1 MNPKKKQIHM
11 KRRKNEKLI
20 PVEKSRRTIQL
31 DKRGYEPGGHPVL
44 AGFFGIM
51 GILFLIYCA
60 GVAVLGYGTYFFLIW
75 GVMGACSL
83 LLALMLRSGRIMNA
97 IPVWIKGVFW
107 AFFFAG
113 LFLFAAVEAKILS
126 QYNAQAAP
134 GADYVIILGAQ
145 WRSTGPSEVLRQR
158 LDKAI
163 DYLEQNP
170 DTSVIVSG
178 GQGSNESIPEAAGM
192 QKYLIEAGI
201 GEERIFVE
209 DQSFNTYQNLV
220 FSSKF
225 LDREND
231 SVVVVTNNFHMFR
244 ALSIAKKQGYLYA
257 EGLSAGSSPW
267 VVPNNLLREFMGVVK
282 DFFAGNL

>member
-1 MNPKKKQIHM
+1 M
-11 KRRKNEKLI
+11 KRQKNEKLI
-20 PVEKSRRTIQL
+20 PVEKSRRTIRL

-97 IPVWIKGVFW
+97 IPPWIKGLFW
-107 AFFFAG
+107 ALFFIG
-113 LFLFAAVEAKILS
+113 LLLFGAVESRILS

-145 WRSTGPSEVLRQR
+145 WRSTGPSEVLRRR

-178 GQGSNESIPEAAGM
+178 GQGGNESIPEAVGM
-192 QKYLIEAGI
+192 REYLMQAGI
-201 GEERIFVE
+201 GEERILVE
-209 DQSFNTYQNLV
+209 DQSASTYQNLV
-220 FSSKF
+220 LSAEF
-225 LDREND
+225 LNREND
-231 SVVVVTNNFHMFR
+231 RVVVVTNNFHMFR
-244 ALSIAKKQGYLYA
+244 ALAIAKKQGYLNV
-257 EGLSAGSSPW
+257 EGLAASSSPW

-282 DFFAGNL
+282 DFFVGNL

>member
-1 MNPKKKQIHM
+1 M
-11 KRRKNEKLI
+11 KRQKNEKLI
-20 PVEKSRRTIQL
+20 PVEKSRRTIRL

-83 LLALMLRSGRIMNA
+83 LLALMLRSGRSGRIMNA
-97 IPVWIKGVFW
+97 IPPWIKGVFW
-107 AFFFAG
+107 AFFFIG
-113 LFLFAAVEAKILS
+113 LLLFGAVESRILS

-145 WRSTGPSEVLRQR
+145 WRSTGPSEVLRRR

-178 GQGSNESIPEAAGM
+178 GQGGNESIPEAVGM
-192 QKYLIEAGI
+192 REYLMQAGI
-201 GEERIFVE
+201 GEERILVE
-209 DQSFNTYQNLV
+209 DQSASTYQNLV
-220 FSSKF
+220 LSAEF
-225 LDREND
+225 LNREND
-231 SVVVVTNNFHMFR
+231 RVVVVTNNFHMFR
-244 ALSIAKKQGYLYA
+244 ALAIAKKQGYLNV
-257 EGLSAGSSPW
+257 EGLAASSSPW

-282 DFFAGNL
+282 DFFVGNL

>member
-1 MNPKKKQIHM
+1 M
-11 KRRKNEKLI
+11 KRQKNEKLI
-20 PVEKSRRTIQL
+20 PVEKSRRTIRL

-44 AGFFGIM
+44 AGFFGII

-83 LLALMLRSGRIMNA
+83 LLAFLLRSGRIMNA
-97 IPVWIKGVFW
+97 IPPWIKGVFW
-107 AFFFAG
+107 AFFFIG
-113 LFLFAAVEAKILS
+113 LLLFGAVEARILS

-134 GADYVIILGAQ
+134 SADYVIILGAQ
-145 WRSTGPSEVLRQR
+145 WRSTGPSEVLRRR

-178 GQGSNESIPEAAGM
+178 GQGGNESIPEAVGM
-192 QKYLIEAGI
+192 REYLIEAGI
-201 GEERIFVE
+201 GEERILVE
-209 DQSFNTYQNLV
+209 DQSASTYQNLV
-220 FSSKF
+220 LSAEF

-231 SVVVVTNNFHMFR
+231 RVVVVTNNFHMFR
-244 ALSIAKKQGYLYA
+244 ALAIAKKQGYLNV
-257 EGLSAGSSPW
+257 EGLAAGSSPW

-282 DFFAGNL
+282 DFFVGNL

>member
-1 MNPKKKQIHM
+1 M
-11 KRRKNEKLI
+11 KRQKNEKLI
-20 PVEKSRRTIQL
+20 PVEKSRRTIRL

-83 LLALMLRSGRIMNA
+83 LLAFLLRSGRIMNA
-97 IPVWIKGVFW
+97 IPPWIKGVFW
-107 AFFFAG
+107 AFFFIG
-113 LFLFAAVEAKILS
+113 LLLFGAVEARILS

-134 GADYVIILGAQ
+134 SADYVIILGAQ
-145 WRSTGPSEVLRQR
+145 WRSTGPSEVLRRR

-178 GQGSNESIPEAAGM
+178 GQGGNESIPEAVGM
-192 QKYLIEAGI
+192 REYLIEAGI
-201 GEERIFVE
+201 GEERILVE
-209 DQSFNTYQNLV
+209 DQSSSTYQNLV
-220 FSSKF
+220 LSAEF

-231 SVVVVTNNFHMFR
+231 RVVVVTNNFHMFR
-244 ALSIAKKQGYLYA
+244 ALAIAKKQGYLNV
-257 EGLSAGSSPW
+257 EGLAASSSPW

-282 DFFAGNL
+282 DFFVGNL

>member
-1 MNPKKKQIHM
+1 M
-11 KRRKNEKLI
+11 KRQKNEKLI
-20 PVEKSRRTIQL
+20 PVEKSRRTIRL

-44 AGFFGIM
+44 AGFFGII

-83 LLALMLRSGRIMNA
+83 LLAFLLRSGRIMNA
-97 IPVWIKGVFW
+97 IPPWIKGVFW
-107 AFFFAG
+107 AFFFIG
-113 LFLFAAVEAKILS
+113 LLLFGAVEARILS

-134 GADYVIILGAQ
+134 SADYVIILGAQ
-145 WRSTGPSEVLRQR
+145 WRSTGPSEVLRRR

-178 GQGSNESIPEAAGM
+178 GQGGNESIPEAVGM
-192 QKYLIEAGI
+192 REYLIEAGI
-201 GEERIFVE
+201 GEERILVE
-209 DQSFNTYQNLV
+209 DQSASTYQNLV
-220 FSSKF
+220 LSAEF

-231 SVVVVTNNFHMFR
+231 RVVVVTNNFHMFR
-244 ALSIAKKQGYLYA
+244 ALAIAKKQGYLNV
-257 EGLSAGSSPW
+257 EGLAAGSSPW
-267 VVPNNLLREFMGVVK
+267 VVPNNLLREFIGVVK
-282 DFFAGNL
+282 DFFVGNL